1 MFRIKSSGIACLTA
15 ALILTQRRLDAAPV
29 GSAFSYQGRLA
40 TADVSAEGS
49 FDFSFRLYDS
59 ADGGGQ
65 VGQTQTN
72 NAVVVSNGVFTV
84 PLDFG
89 AGSFDGE
96 ARWLEIAV
104 RAGTNLFTTLSP
116 RQPVLAMPYAIT
128 AASVT
133 GPVND
138 AQIPP
143 TIARLNSA
151 QTFSGALQ
159 LTNPAN
165 VFIGNGAGLTNLD
178 TSGVTN
184 WVLTQGYQPTNGVTR
199 KQLATPSPVNGT
211 NYVAD
216 FLTESVQVT
225 ATNNINFLQST
236 NRTPSGW
243 YGECVWYIQ
252 GGTTNR
258 TLRCNTNW
266 TGVGTLAASS
276 PILLLSNKLT
286 IVAMSVRGGSETN
299 VTYAIVRQ
307 E

>member
-1 MFRIKSSGIACLTA
+1 MFRTKPSGIACLIA
-15 ALILTQRRLDAAPV
+15 AFILIQGRLPATPV
-29 GSAFSYQGRLA
+29 GSTFSYQGRLSA
-40 TADVSAEGS
+40 AGVSAEGS
-49 FDFSFRLYDS
+49 FDFVFRLYDS
-59 ADGGGQ
+59 VGGGGQ

-89 AGSFDGE
+89 AGSFNGE
-96 ARWLEIAV
+96 TRWLEIAV
-104 RAGTNLFTTLSP
+104 RAGTNGYATLIP
-116 RQPVLAMPYAIT
+116 RQPVLATPYAIT

-133 GPVND
+133 GPINE
-138 AQIPP
+138 AQIPV

-178 TSGVTN
+178 TSPVTN
-184 WVLTQGYQPTNGVTR
+184 WVLTQGYQSTNGVTR
-199 KQLATPSPVNGT
+199 KQIATPSPVNGT

-216 FLTESVQVT
+216 FLNEAVQIT
-225 ATNNINFLQST
+225 ATNNIYFLQST
-236 NRTPSGW
+236 NRTSAGW
-243 YGECVWYIQ
+243 YGECVWYIR

-258 TLRCNTNW
+258 TLKCNTNW

-286 IVAMSVRGGSETN
+286 IVAMSARGGSETN